1 MNVALRAE
9 DVAKYLADHPEFFHE
24 YSELLATVQVPHPYG
39 SHAIPLSERQVLTLR
54 ERSRALEGKLR
65 ELVQFGE
72 ENDTISD
79 QVHRISLALLRARD
93 LEALLDAIEQSMH
106 EDFQV
111 PATALRIWGAQAGA
125 PRPEF
130 APVSEEA
137 RVFAESLTDPYFGQ
151 APLFDTATWLDAGEA
166 IASTVYVPLRAA
178 GKLLGVIALGSP
190 DAGRFTADMG
200 TLYLVR
206 LGELISAALERHLEL

>member
-1 MNVALRAE
+1 
-9 DVAKYLADHPEFFHE
+9 
-24 YSELLATVQVPHPYG
+24 
-39 SHAIPLSERQVLTLR
+39 VLTLR

-79 QVHRISLALLRARD
+79 QVHRISLALLGARD
-93 LEALLDAIEQSMH
+93 LEALLDAIEQSVRD
-106 EDFQV
+106 DFHV
-111 PATALRIWGAQAGA
+111 PATALRIWGAQDAA

-137 RVFAESLTDPYFGQ
+137 RVFAESLADPYFGQ
-151 APLFDTATWLDAGEA
+151 APLFDTAAWLEGGAA

-178 GKLLGVIALGSP
+178 GKPLGVIVFGSP
-190 DAGRFTADMG
+190 DPGRFTADMG

-206 LGELISAALERHLEL
+206 LGELLSAALQRHLEA